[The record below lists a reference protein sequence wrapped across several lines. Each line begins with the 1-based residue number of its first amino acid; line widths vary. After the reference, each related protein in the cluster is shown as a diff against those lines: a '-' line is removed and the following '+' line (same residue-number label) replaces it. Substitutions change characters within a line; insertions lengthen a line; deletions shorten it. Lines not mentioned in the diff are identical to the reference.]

1 MNHYSAAMYLQQL
14 ISMPFT
20 SYMRQCLVDVQEE
33 KEHDLDSVVVY
44 YLKIQYL
51 TERVAVLT
59 SPQAEQE
66 QPAAERAAA
75 MTSSREYLDK
85 ITRDMPESLKSNC
98 NTPFLF
104 PSKKKNR

>member
-1 MNHYSAAMYLQQL
+1 MNHNSAAMYLQQL
-14 ISMPFT
+14 TSMPFT